1 VAPEA
6 SGTPAP
12 VDSDRTIGP
21 RIQDR
26 ALRLV
31 MRQLTAG
38 VLVLIAGAMAIRQ
51 AGAGGWVIAA
61 TIAALA
67 VTAWQLGRCRHRG
80 PLGLLPPTH
89 DDDGHAQPAR
99 WFCDACGKTW
109 PAVFEREQRPIARFV
124 GYDESKATA
133 AARRAEE
140 LARKQRALAMR
151 RAGIVRVPAA
161 RREQPRRHEAEVVQ
175 ILHKRRFGP

>member
-1 VAPEA
+1 
-6 SGTPAP
+6 
-12 VDSDRTIGP
+12 
-21 RIQDR
+21 
-26 ALRLV
+26 
-31 MRQLTAG
+31 MRQLTIG
-38 VLVLIAGAMAIRQ
+38 FIVLVVGAMTIRQ
-51 AGAGGWVIAA
+51 AGAGGWIIIGAVG
-61 TIAALA
+61 ALA
-67 VTAWQLGRCRHRG
+67 LTAWQFGRCRHRG

-89 DDDGHAQPAR
+89 DADGQAQPAR

-151 RAGIVRVPAA
+151 RAGIVPAA
-161 RREQPRRHEAEVVQ
+161 PAQRRQPSRPEAEVVP
-175 ILHKRRFGP
+175 ILRKRRFGP